1 MQVERWNPSGWISG
15 GRVSNTW
22 VTCLKEGNSL
32 PKGRLIPHNMFWSH
46 DLNIKG
52 IFRNSTLRWTRG
64 ALASWWG
71 KGPPRQRCVAD
82 LRGWS
87 ATLELRHGPDSYG
100 RQQWGI
106 LRNGGNP
113 DAATPRE
120 WWRPSGCKVLSSGT
134 IMTVPEEEATANYV
148 PAAAV
153 IRRWQAL
160 SGFTGRKGCVGGH
173 LSQMWNTRA

>member
-1 MQVERWNPSGWISG
+1 MKQQ
-15 GRVSNTW
+15 
-22 VTCLKEGNSL
+22 LKEQFA
-32 PKGRLIPHNMFWSH
+32 M
-46 DLNIKG
+46 
-52 IFRNSTLRWTRG
+52 RWTRG

-71 KGPPRQRCVAD
+71 NGSPRPRCVAD

-87 ATLELRHGPDSYG
+87 ATLGLRHGPDSYG

-106 LRNGGNP
+106 LHNGGNP

-120 WWRPSGCKVLSSGT
+120 WWRPSGCKALSSGT

-160 SGFTGRKGCVGGH
+160 SGFTGRKGSVGGL
-173 LSQMWNTRA
+173 LSEMWNTRAQLGCCISNWKSRVQERRMEFLV

>member
-1 MQVERWNPSGWISG
+1 MLEWS
-15 GRVSNTW
+15 
-22 VTCLKEGNSL
+22 KEQSA
-32 PKGRLIPHNMFWSH
+32 M
-46 DLNIKG
+46 
-52 IFRNSTLRWTRG
+52 RWTRG

-71 KGPPRQRCVAD
+71 NGLPRRRCVAD

-106 LRNGGNP
+106 LHNGGNP

-120 WWRPSGCKVLSSGT
+120 WWRPSGCKALSSGT

-153 IRRWQAL
+153 IRRWRAL
-160 SGFTGRKGCVGGH
+160 SGFTGRKGSVGGL
-173 LSQMWNTRA
+173 LSEMWNTRAQLGCCISNWKSRVQERRMEFLV

>member
-1 MQVERWNPSGWISG
+1 MRWSKEQSGTRWA
-15 GRVSNTW
+15 RVQ
-22 VTCLKEGNSL
+22 
-32 PKGRLIPHNMFWSH
+32 
-46 DLNIKG
+46 
-52 IFRNSTLRWTRG
+52 
-64 ALASWWG
+64 LASWWG
-71 KGPPRQRCVAD
+71 KSLPRRRLVAE

-87 ATLELRHGPDSYG
+87 ATLGLRHGPDSYG

-120 WWRPSGCKVLSSGT
+120 GWRLSGCKLLWLGT
-134 IMTVPEEEATANYV
+134 IMTVPKKQATANYV

-160 SGFTGRKGCVGGH
+160 SGITGCKGRVGGDV
-173 LSQMWNTRA
+173 SQMWNSGAQLRSCIWNYISWVLERKAEFLV